1 MTNEQHENIILNALS
16 VSAERFDEHVK
27 ELSADPVY
35 ARLREQFQRQAREA
49 RATMALIENG
59 ALVVTGARNVIRRAA

>member
-1 MTNEQHENIILNALS
+1 MTNEQHENVILNALS

-27 ELSADPVY
+27 ELSDPLH
-35 ARLREQFQRQAREA
+35 ARLREQFERQAREA